1 MSVVWGLVF
10 WTETESDRGPVWN
23 WLHAL
28 PEAQRDA
35 MVRKLAL
42 LELCGNMLRMPSSKA
57 LGGGLFELRETG
69 FGLRVYY
76 GFLAGRVVVLVAGG
90 DKGSQKR
97 DIRLA
102 RQRLNKALEEEK

>member
-1 MSVVWGLVF
+1 MNHPWMLVF

-28 PEAQRDA
+28 PEDQRKA
-35 MVRKLAL
+35 IVRKLIL
-42 LELCGNMLRMPSSKA
+42 LELSGNMLRMPSSKA

-69 FGLRVYY
+69 FGLRLYY
-76 GFLAGRVVVLVAGG
+76 GFLAGRVVILVASG
-90 DKGSQKR
+90 DKSSQKR

-102 RQRLNKALEEEK
+102 RQRLNKALEGEK